1 MDDSA
6 AQKQTPPTTPA
17 TDDPVAAL
25 TEKQETEYRQL
36 TELFTKLQEE
46 AHRCFVALLAS
57 RHINHSWANYS
68 YTQFELSMLTAK
80 KSLDDGIRTAR
91 EGREVLAR
99 RSAQRNAGLN

>member
-1 MDDSA
+1 MDTPTP
-6 AQKQTPPTTPA
+6 TPPTTPR
-17 TDDPVAAL
+17 TPDPDDPLAAL

-36 TELFTKLQEE
+36 TELFTKLHEE
-46 AHRCFVALLAS
+46 AKRCFAALHAS
-57 RHINHSWANYS
+57 SQIDHSWASYS

-91 EGREVLAR
+91 EGREAMAR